1 MDQTAKLLDT
11 LKAYLK
17 SRDITYRNLA
27 QRLKLSESSIKRVF
41 SEKTLSLKRLERILH
56 SLDLDFYDLAH
67 MSRRQDGDS
76 KEALSPEQEESL
88 LENPRMLIFLHLLI
102 QKWKVEEI
110 ADSFDFESDEIT
122 RILLELD
129 RLRLIDLHPHNQ
141 YKVLLNNTQL
151 WNRRGPFMKKFKE
164 MLQNGFL
171 AHDFEETHERFLF
184 SPSQLSEE
192 SRRILLKEIDR
203 LLRRFKELSEADAG
217 PEKSGLEPS
226 GLMVSFRP
234 WKLPLLENYRR
245 KKGSPDSLVGHDRI
259 SAIDVD
265 HLTGDCGRSIAA
277 EKSRRFADFLLSCC
291 SFHRRMLTCNPQHFR
306 KIFNPGCRK
315 RPDGSW
321 RNDIGADIFWT
332 QFPGQV
338 SY

>member
-1 MDQTAKLLDT
+1 
-11 LKAYLK
+11 
-17 SRDITYRNLA
+17 
-27 QRLKLSESSIKRVF
+27 
-41 SEKTLSLKRLERILH
+41 
-56 SLDLDFYDLAH
+56 

-110 ADSFDFESDEIT
+110 ADTFDFESDEIT

-129 RLRLIDLHPHNQ
+129 RLQLIDLHPHNQ

-217 PEKSGLEPS
+217 PEKTGLEPS

-234 WKLPLLENYRR
+234 WKLPLLESYRR
-245 KKGSPDSLVGHDRI
+245 KKGES
-259 SAIDVD
+259 
-265 HLTGDCGRSIAA
+265 
-277 EKSRRFADFLLSCC
+277 
-291 SFHRRMLTCNPQHFR
+291 
-306 KIFNPGCRK
+306 
-315 RPDGSW
+315 
-321 RNDIGADIFWT
+321 
-332 QFPGQV
+332 
-338 SY
+338 

>member
-56 SLDLDFYDLAH
+56 SLDLDFYDLAN

-129 RLRLIDLHPHNQ
+129 HLRLIDLHPHNQ

-151 WNRRGPFMKKFKE
+151 WNRRGP
-164 MLQNGFL
+164 
-171 AHDFEETHERFLF
+171 
-184 SPSQLSEE
+184 
-192 SRRILLKEIDR
+192 
-203 LLRRFKELSEADAG
+203 
-217 PEKSGLEPS
+217 
-226 GLMVSFRP
+226 
-234 WKLPLLENYRR
+234 
-245 KKGSPDSLVGHDRI
+245 
-259 SAIDVD
+259 
-265 HLTGDCGRSIAA
+265 
-277 EKSRRFADFLLSCC
+277 
-291 SFHRRMLTCNPQHFR
+291 
-306 KIFNPGCRK
+306 
-315 RPDGSW
+315 
-321 RNDIGADIFWT
+321 
-332 QFPGQV
+332 
-338 SY
+338 

>member
-1 MDQTAKLLDT
+1 MDQTAKLLET

-141 YKVLLNNTQL
+141 YKVLLKNTQL

-171 AHDFEETHERFLF
+171 SHDFEETHERFLF

-217 PEKSGLEPS
+217 PEKTGLEPS

-234 WKLPLLENYRR
+234 WKLPILENYRR
-245 KKGSPDSLVGHDRI
+245 KKGES
-259 SAIDVD
+259 
-265 HLTGDCGRSIAA
+265 
-277 EKSRRFADFLLSCC
+277 
-291 SFHRRMLTCNPQHFR
+291 
-306 KIFNPGCRK
+306 
-315 RPDGSW
+315 
-321 RNDIGADIFWT
+321 
-332 QFPGQV
+332 
-338 SY
+338 

>member
-110 ADSFDFESDEIT
+110 
-122 RILLELD
+122 
-129 RLRLIDLHPHNQ
+129 
-141 YKVLLNNTQL
+141 
-151 WNRRGPFMKKFKE
+151 
-164 MLQNGFL
+164 
-171 AHDFEETHERFLF
+171 
-184 SPSQLSEE
+184 
-192 SRRILLKEIDR
+192 
-203 LLRRFKELSEADAG
+203 
-217 PEKSGLEPS
+217 
-226 GLMVSFRP
+226 
-234 WKLPLLENYRR
+234 
-245 KKGSPDSLVGHDRI
+245 
-259 SAIDVD
+259 
-265 HLTGDCGRSIAA
+265 
-277 EKSRRFADFLLSCC
+277 
-291 SFHRRMLTCNPQHFR
+291 
-306 KIFNPGCRK
+306 K
-315 RPDGSW
+315 R
-321 RNDIGADIFWT
+321 DI
-332 QFPGQV
+332 
-338 SY
+338 